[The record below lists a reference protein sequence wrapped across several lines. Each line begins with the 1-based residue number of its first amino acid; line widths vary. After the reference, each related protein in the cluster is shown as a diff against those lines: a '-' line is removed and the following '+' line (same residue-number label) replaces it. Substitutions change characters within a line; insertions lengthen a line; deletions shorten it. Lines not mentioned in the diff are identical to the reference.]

1 MLSVFVYGTLK
12 RGGRYHAR
20 YCPTIIDAEPAAVWG
35 RLYHLPQGYPM
46 LEVPPET
53 ILRSGTL
60 DFHRDLAAQ
69 TRLASQSHSA
79 SLKLA
84 EPWRRIEGE
93 VLRFPSAE
101 ALALLDEL
109 EGFLP
114 EAAGLYD
121 RVLVPT
127 LSPNAMLVWTYIAPG
142 GRIPHGAR
150 EIGSHWPE
158 MTS

>member
-20 YCPTIIDAEPAAVWG
+20 YCPTVIDAQSASVRG

-46 LEVPPET
+46 LDVPPET
-53 ILRSGTL
+53 ILESGTL
-60 DFHRDLAAQ
+60 DFDRDLAVQ
-69 TRLASQSHSA
+69 TRFASEPPSA
-79 SLKLA
+79 SLALS
-84 EPWRRIEGE
+84 EPWRSIEGE
-93 VLRFPSAE
+93 VLRFPSAAAFE
-101 ALALLDEL
+101 LLDEL

-114 EAAGLYD
+114 YGMGLYD
-121 RVLVPT
+121 RVLVWT
-127 LSPNAMLVWTYIAPG
+127 LSPNPKPVWTYIAPG
-142 GRIPHGAR
+142 GRIPDGAR